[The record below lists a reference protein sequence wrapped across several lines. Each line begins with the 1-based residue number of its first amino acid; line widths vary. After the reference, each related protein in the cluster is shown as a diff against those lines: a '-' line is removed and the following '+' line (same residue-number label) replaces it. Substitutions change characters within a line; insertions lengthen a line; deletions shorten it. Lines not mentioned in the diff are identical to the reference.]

1 VERPSRLE
9 AENALLRVRVAE
21 RDTEIAALQTR
32 LAERD
37 AEVAA
42 LHVRVDERDA
52 EIAALHRQVAELAA
66 RLDQNPRNSSK
77 PPSSEGYTKPAPK
90 SRRKPSGRKP
100 GKQPGAPGKHLAKV
114 DDPDTVVVHA
124 PKTCSSCDAGLGD
137 AEVAGVQARQVFD
150 IPPLRLEVTE
160 HRVEQRRCGCGTVT
174 AADFPAVARGPASYG
189 PQVRALAVYLL
200 NYQHLPYDRAA
211 RLLSDVLAA
220 PVSVGT
226 LTSIMTEAAGRLS
239 PFLDAVRD
247 ALADAG
253 VAHFDETGARVA
265 GKLHWVHSAST
276 DRWTLYTVHPRRG
289 TEAMDAA
296 GVLSDFTGVAV
307 HDGWKPY
314 RHYQSLVHGLC
325 NAHHLR
331 ELTAAT
337 EQPGQGWADDMA
349 TLLCETLEAVD
360 AAKTA
365 GTDRLDATTLAAV
378 HRRYATAVAAGHAAN
393 PPPPRSG
400 KRGRTAKSKAANLLA
415 RLDDYRDDVL
425 RFAVDFAV
433 PFDNNLAERDIR
445 MIKLQQKISGGWRT
459 LAGAETFC
467 ALRSYISTVRK
478 NDVDVLPALAQAFN
492 GDPWLPTTPQ
502 PMVRAA

>member
-1 VERPSRLE
+1 VDHASLE
-9 AENALLRVRVAE
+9 VENAALRARVAE
-21 RDTEIAALQTR
+21 Q
-32 LAERD
+32 
-37 AEVAA
+37 
-42 LHVRVDERDA
+42 DA
-52 EIAALHRQVAELAA
+52 EIAALHQQVAELAA

-90 SRRKPSGRKP
+90 SRRTSSGRKP

-114 DDPDTVVVHA
+114 ADPDTVVVHA
-124 PKTCSSCDAGLGD
+124 PQTCDSCDGDLDD

-150 IPPLRLEVTE
+150 IPPFRLQVTE

-174 AADFPAVARGPASYG
+174 VGQFPAVARGPASYG

-200 NYQHLPYDRAA
+200 AYQHLPYDRAA
-211 RLLSDVLAA
+211 KLLSDVLAA

-226 LTSIMTEAAGRLS
+226 LASIMNEAAGRLS
-239 PFLDAVRD
+239 PFLDTVRA
-247 ALADAG
+247 ALADAE

-265 GKLHWVHSAST
+265 GKLAWVHSASAAELT
-276 DRWTLYTVHPRRG
+276 FYTVHPKRG
-289 TEAMDAA
+289 KEAMDAA
-296 GVLSDFTGVAV
+296 GVLGDFAGVAV
-307 HDGWKPY
+307 HDGWRPY
-314 RHYQSLVHGLC
+314 RRYDGLAHGLC

-331 ELTAAT
+331 ELTAAA
-337 EQPGQGWADDMA
+337 EQRGQGWASDMA
-349 TLLCETLEAVD
+349 TVLCEA
-360 AAKTA
+360 
-365 GTDRLDATTLAAV
+365 LAAV
-378 HRRYATAVAAGHAAN
+378 ETAKAAGADRLEAATLADIARRYADAVATGHAAN

-400 KRGRTAKSKAANLLA
+400 KRGRTAKSKAANLLG
-415 RLDDYRDDVL
+415 RLDDFSDDVL

-478 NDVDVLPALAQAFN
+478 HHVDVLTALAQAFN

-502 PMVRAA
+502 PMAAAA